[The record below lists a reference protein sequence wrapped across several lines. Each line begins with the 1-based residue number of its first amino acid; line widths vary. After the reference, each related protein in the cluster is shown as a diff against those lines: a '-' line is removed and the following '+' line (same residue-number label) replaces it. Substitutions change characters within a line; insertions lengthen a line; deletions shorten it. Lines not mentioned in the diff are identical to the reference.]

1 MVRILTKKPFGQ
13 SIMET
18 LVDLVDAG
26 LKVKD
31 IIVIVDRMQGGKEF
45 LYEKG
50 YTVHSVFTVSD
61 ITTPS

>member
-1 MVRILTKKPFGQ
+1 
-13 SIMET
+13 MET